1 MAKATIT
8 KIDLQ
13 NGTTRTV
20 FATWKW
26 SKSSQTKEYDI
37 RWYYA
42 TGDGVR
48 FIGSEEK
55 KTITNAT
62 LQSTYT
68 APENA
73 TLVKFQVK
81 PIAKTRKV
89 NNKDVAYWTAEW
101 STEAVYN
108 FSSNPPETPPTPTVT
123 IKDYTLTAKIEN
135 LTSTAKEGLEIQFQ
149 VVKDDRV
156 GANDAPYKTG
166 TVKAYTHQATYT
178 TSVDAGH
185 DYKVRCRSKRNSLY
199 SPWSD
204 FSSNLTTI
212 PTVPT
217 IQQYTGM
224 TDTSIYISWSSVG
237 TASTYTLEYATK
249 EEYLGSSNATTEIN
263 NITSAQYTITGM
275 ESGQKYYVRVKA
287 VNDQGDSGWSNTVSV
302 TIGKEPAAP
311 TTWSS
316 TTTAIVGEQIILYWV
331 HNAEDGSAQRY
342 AELEIII
349 DGNEYTYDIK
359 NEDYEDEDESDKT
372 SQYILDTSTG
382 GKYKDGAVIQWRV
395 RTAGISM
402 TYGDWS
408 VQRTIDVYAPPTL
421 ELHVTNSNGV
431 DINTLTSFPFYISG
445 DAGPSTQV
453 PIGYY
458 VTIVSNSSYSTMD
471 ETGNI
476 KMVLKGDEVY
486 SKFYDTTYDLLLEIS
501 AGSIDLEN
509 NVTYTVTCISTM
521 DTGLSTQESISFT
534 VSWEDEV
541 YEVNAEIGYDPET
554 CTAYINPYCEDEAG
568 NLVEDVTLSVYRRQY
583 DGGYL
588 EIAKGLSNT
597 ENVFVTDPHPS
608 LDYARY
614 RIVAI
619 SNSTGAVSY
628 YDLPGYPIGEVAVII
643 QWNESWVNFNDL
655 GEDVQD
661 EPVWSGS
668 MLRLPYNIDISD
680 DSKTDVTLVKYIGR
694 SRPVSYYG
702 TQIEST
708 STWNVDVIKSDKET
722 LHALRRLATW
732 TGDVYVREPSG
743 SGYWANI
750 SVSFS
755 QTHCELT
762 IPVTLS
768 LTRVEGGI

>member
-8 KIDLQ
+8 KLDLQ
-13 NGTTRTV
+13 NGTSRTV
-20 FATWKW
+20 FATWTW
-26 SKSSQTKEYDI
+26 DKSNTKEYSV

-42 TGDGVR
+42 TGDGVD
-48 FIGSEEK
+48 FIGSESTTTFK
-55 KTITNAT
+55 
-62 LQSTYT
+62 QSTYT
-68 APENA
+68 PPENA
-73 TLVKFQVK
+73 TKVRFQVK
-81 PIAKTRKV
+81 PISKTKKV
-89 NNKDVAYWTAEW
+89 NGKETVYWTAEW
-101 STEAVYN
+101 TTKSAAEYR
-108 FSSNPPETPPTPTVT
+108 FSSNPPETPPMPTVT
-123 IKDYTLTAKIEN
+123 IKDYTLTAKIDYMDG
-135 LTSTAKEGLEIQFQ
+135 TANDGVYVQFQ

-156 GANDAPYKTG
+156 SSDLTPYKTG

-178 TSVDAGH
+178 TSVDPGH
-185 DYKVRCRSKRNSLY
+185 TYKVRCRATKDGMNSAWTNY
-199 SPWSD
+199 T
-204 FSSNLTTI
+204 SNVGTI
-212 PTVPT
+212 PGSPT
-217 IQQYTGM
+217 INSYSGAS
-224 TDTSIYISWSSVG
+224 DTSVYISWSGSG
-237 TASTYTLEYATK
+237 ESDSYSIEYAT
-249 EEYLGSSNATTEIN
+249 EEAYLGASNNSTTIS
-263 NITSAQYTITGM
+263 NIESLQYTITGL
-275 ESGQKYYVRVKA
+275 ESGKVYYIRVKA
-287 VNDQGDSGWSNTVSV
+287 VNSQGDSGWSNVVSV

-316 TTTAIVGEQIILYWV
+316 TTTAIVGEKIILYWV
-331 HNAEDGSAQRY
+331 HNAEDGSSQRY
-342 AELEIII
+342 AELEVII
-349 DGNEYTYDIK
+349 DGAEYTYDIK
-359 NEDYEDEDESDKT
+359 NEDYEDEDKKDKT
-372 SQYILDTSTG
+372 CQYVLDTTDG
-382 GKYKDGAVIQWRV
+382 AKYRDGAVIQWRV

-408 VQRTIDVYAPPTL
+408 IQRTIDVYAPPTL
-421 ELHVTNSNGV
+421 ELHATNVAGK
-431 DINTLTSFPFYISG
+431 DIDTLSSFPLYIKG
-445 DAGPSTQV
+445 TAGPSTQT

-458 VTIVSNSSYSTMD
+458 VSIVANSSYETID
-471 ETGNI
+471 ETGNV
-476 KMVLKGDEVY
+476 KMITKGEEVY
-486 SKFYDTTYDLLLEIS
+486 SKFYDVSQELVLEIS

-509 NVTYTVTCISTM
+509 NITYTINCMSTM
-521 DTGLSTQESISFT
+521 DTGLSAQESISFT
-534 VSWEDEV
+534 VAWQDEV
-541 YEVNAEIGYDPET
+541 YEVNAEIGYDPDT
-554 CTAYINPYCEDEAG
+554 LSVFINPYCEDKSG

-619 SNSTGAVSY
+619 SNATGAVSY
-628 YDLPGYPIGEVAVII
+628 YDLPGYPIGEVAIII

-655 GEDVQD
+655 GEDVQE

-708 STWNVDVIKSDKET
+708 STWNVDIIKSDKET
-722 LHALRRLATW
+722 LHALRRLAIW

>member
-13 NGTTRTV
+13 NGTNRTV
-20 FATWKW
+20 FVTWTW
-26 SKSSQTKEYDI
+26 SKHSQTQEYDI

-55 KTITNAT
+55 KAITNAQ

-68 APENA
+68 PPEHA

-81 PIAKTRKV
+81 PIAKTHKV

-101 STEAVYN
+101 STEAVYT
-108 FSSNPPETPPTPTVT
+108 FTKVPDVPPVPTVE
-123 IKDYTLTAKIEN
+123 IKDYTLTARVEN
-135 LTSTAKEGLEIQFQ
+135 LSSTASEGLYIRFQ
-149 VVKDDRV
+149 IIKDDRV
-156 GANDAPYKTG
+156 NSDNSAYKTAN
-166 TVKAYTHQATYT
+166 VAAYTHQATYS

-185 DYKVRCRSKRNSLY
+185 QYKVRCRSLLHGVY
-199 SPWSD
+199 SDWSD
-204 FSSNLTTI
+204 FSSNVT
-212 PTVPT
+212 TVPSSPA

-224 TDTSIYISWSSVG
+224 TDTSIYIAWSNVSG
-237 TASTYTLEYATK
+237 ADTYEIEYAVK
-249 EEYLGSSNATTEIN
+249 EEYLGSSNATTSVGS
-263 NITSAQYTITGM
+263 ITSTQYTITGL
-275 ESGQKYYVRVKA
+275 ESGQKYYIRVRA
-287 VNDQGDSGWSNTVSV
+287 INDKGESGWSEIVSV
-302 TIGKEPAAP
+302 VIGKEPAAP

-316 TTTAIVGEQIILYWV
+316 TTTAIVGDQIILYWV

-349 DGNEYTYDIK
+349 DGNEYTYDVE
-359 NEDYEDEDESDKT
+359 NEDYENEDTKDKT
-372 SQYILDTSTG
+372 SQYIIDTSTG
-382 GKYKDGAVIQWRV
+382 GKYKDGAKIQWRV

-408 VQRTIDVYAPPTL
+408 IQRTIDVYAPPTL
-421 ELHVTNSNGV
+421 ELHVTDASGD
-431 DINTLTSFPFYISG
+431 DINSLTGFPLYVKGI
-445 DAGPSTQV
+445 AGPGTQN

-458 VTIVSNSSYSTMD
+458 VTIVPKTSYETVD
-471 ETGNI
+471 ETGQV
-476 KMVLKGDEVY
+476 KKVLKGEEVY
-486 SKFYDTTYDLLLEIS
+486 SRFYDTTQELTLEIS

-509 NVTYTVTCISTM
+509 NVEYTVNCISTM
-521 DTGLSTQESISFT
+521 DTGLSAQESADFT
-534 VSWEDEV
+534 VSWADEI

-554 CTAYINPYCEDEAG
+554 LSAYINPYCEDEDG
-568 NLVEDVTLSVYRRQY
+568 NRVEDVSLSVYRRQY
-583 DGGYL
+583 DGGYV

-614 RIVAI
+614 RVVAI
-619 SNSTGAVSY
+619 SNRTGAVNY
-628 YDLPGYPIGEVAVII
+628 TDLPGYPIGEVAIII
-643 QWNESWVNFNDL
+643 QWDEDWVNFNDL
-655 GEDVQD
+655 GEGAQEEV
-661 EPVWSGS
+661 VWSGS
-668 MLRLPYNIDISD
+668 ILRLPYNIDISD
-680 DSKTDVTLVKYIGR
+680 SNATDVTLVKYIGR

-702 TQIEST
+702 TQVEST
-708 STWNVDVIKSDKET
+708 ATWNVDIEKSDKQT

-732 TGDVYVREPSG
+732 MGDVYVREPSG

-755 QTHCELT
+755 QTHCELV

>member
-8 KIDLQ
+8 KLDLQ
-13 NGTTRTV
+13 NGTARTV
-20 FATWKW
+20 FATWTW
-26 SKSSQTKEYDI
+26 DKSNTKEYSV

-42 TGDGVR
+42 TGDGVD
-48 FIGSEEK
+48 FIGSESTTTFK
-55 KTITNAT
+55 
-62 LQSTYT
+62 QSTYT
-68 APENA
+68 PPENA
-73 TLVKFQVK
+73 TKVRFQVK
-81 PIAKTRKV
+81 PISKTKKV
-89 NNKDVAYWTAEW
+89 NGKETVYWTAEW
-101 STEAVYN
+101 TTKSAAEYR
-108 FSSNPPETPPTPTVT
+108 FSSNPPETPPMPTVT
-123 IKDYTLTAKIEN
+123 IKDYTLTAKIDYMDG
-135 LTSTAKEGLEIQFQ
+135 TANDGVSVQFQ

-156 GANDAPYKTG
+156 SSDLTPYKTG

-178 TSVDAGH
+178 TSVDPGH
-185 DYKVRCRSKRNSLY
+185 TYKVRCRATKDGMNSAWTNY
-199 SPWSD
+199 T
-204 FSSNLTTI
+204 SNVGTI
-212 PTVPT
+212 PGSPT
-217 IQQYTGM
+217 INSYSGAS
-224 TDTSIYISWSSVG
+224 DTSVYISWSGAGESD
-237 TASTYTLEYATK
+237 SYSIEYAT
-249 EEYLGSSNATTEIN
+249 EESYLGASNNSTTIS
-263 NITSAQYTITGM
+263 NIESLQYTITGL
-275 ESGQKYYVRVKA
+275 ESGKVYYIRIKA
-287 VNDQGDSGWSNTVSV
+287 VNSQGDSGWSNVVSV

-316 TTTAIVGEQIILYWV
+316 TTTAIVGEKIILYWV

-342 AELEIII
+342 AELEVII
-349 DGNEYTYDIK
+349 DGAEYTYDIK
-359 NEDYEDEDESDKT
+359 NEDYEDEDEKDKT
-372 SQYILDTSTG
+372 CQYVLDTSTG

-408 VQRTIDVYAPPTL
+408 IQRTIDVYAPPTL
-421 ELHVTNSNGV
+421 ELHATNAAGK
-431 DINTLTSFPFYISG
+431 DIDTLSSFPLYIKG
-445 DAGPSTQV
+445 TAGPSSQT

-458 VTIVSNSSYSTMD
+458 VSIVANSSYETID
-471 ETGNI
+471 ESGNV
-476 KMVLKGDEVY
+476 KMIAKGEEVY
-486 SKFYDTTYDLLLEIS
+486 SKFYDVSQELVLEIS

-509 NVTYTVTCISTM
+509 NITYTINCMSTM
-521 DTGLSTQESISFT
+521 DTGLSAQESTSFT
-534 VSWEDEV
+534 VAWQDEV
-541 YEVNAEIGYDPET
+541 YEVNAEIGYDPDT
-554 CTAYINPYCEDEAG
+554 LSVFINPYCEDKAG
-568 NLVEDVTLSVYRRQY
+568 NLVKDVTLSVYRRQY

-619 SNSTGAVSY
+619 SNATGAVSY
-628 YDLPGYPIGEVAVII
+628 YDLPGYPIGEVAIII

-655 GEDVQD
+655 GEDVQE

-680 DSKTDVTLVKYIGR
+680 NSKTDVTLVKYIGR

-750 SVSFS
+750 SVSFN
-755 QTHCELT
+755 QTHCELVV
-762 IPVTLS
+762 PVTLS

>member
-1 MAKATIT
+1 MAKAKVT

-20 FATWKW
+20 FATWTWDK
-26 SKSSQTKEYDI
+26 KSQTKEYDI

-73 TLVKFQVK
+73 KLVKFQVK

-89 NNKDVAYWTAEW
+89 NKKDVAYWTAQW
-101 STEAVYN
+101 STEVQYN
-108 FSSNPPETPPTPTVT
+108 FKNNPPETPPVPTVT
-123 IKDYTLTAKIEN
+123 IKDYTLTAKINYLEG
-135 LTSTAKEGLEIQFQ
+135 TACEGLRIQFQ

-156 GANDAPYKTG
+156 YDDTPYKSG

-178 TSVDAGH
+178 TSVDPGH
-185 DYKVRCRSKRNSLY
+185 VYKVRCRATQDGMNSKWTEYTTNVG
-199 SPWSD
+199 
-204 FSSNLTTI
+204 TI
-212 PTVPT
+212 PGSPT
-217 IQQYTGM
+217 INSYSGAS
-224 TDTSIYISWSSVG
+224 DTSVYISWSGAGESD
-237 TASTYTLEYATK
+237 SYSIEYAT
-249 EEYLGSSNATTEIN
+249 EESYLGASNNSTTID
-263 NITSAQYTITGM
+263 NIKSLQYTITGL
-275 ESGQKYYVRVKA
+275 ESGKVYYIRVKA
-287 VNDQGDSGWSNTVSV
+287 VNSQGDSGWSNVVSV
-302 TIGKEPAAP
+302 VIGKEPAAP

-316 TTTAIVGEQIILYWV
+316 TTTAIVGEKIILYWV

-342 AELEIII
+342 AELEVII
-349 DGNEYTYDIK
+349 DGAEYTYDIK
-359 NEDYEDEDESDKT
+359 NEDYEDEDKKDKT
-372 SQYILDTSTG
+372 SQYVLDTTDG
-382 GKYKDGAVIQWRV
+382 AKYRDGAVIQWRV

-408 VQRTIDVYAPPTL
+408 IQRTINVYAPATL
-421 ELHVTNSNGV
+421 DLQLTNKSGSG
-431 DINTLTSFPFYISG
+431 ISTLTSFPLYVKG
-445 DAGPSTQV
+445 TAGPSSQI

-458 VTIVSNSSYSTMD
+458 VSIVANDSYSTVD
-471 ETGNI
+471 ETGSI
-476 KMVLKGDEVY
+476 KIISKGDEVY
-486 SKFYDTTYDLLLEIS
+486 SKFYDVSQELVLEIS
-501 AGSIDLEN
+501 AGSMDLEN
-509 NVTYTVTCISTM
+509 NVTYTVNCMVTM
-521 DTGLSTQESISFT
+521 DTGLSTQESRDFT
-534 VSWEDEV
+534 VAWQDEE

-554 CTAYINPYCEDEAG
+554 LTAYLNPYCEDANG
-568 NLVEDVTLSVYRRQY
+568 NRPSGVTLSVYRRQY
-583 DGGYL
+583 DGGFVEL
-588 EIAKGLSNT
+588 ASGLSNN

-614 RIVAI
+614 RIVSI
-619 SNSTGAVSY
+619 SDATGAVSD
-628 YDLPGYPIGEVAVII
+628 YDLPGYPVGEIAVII
-643 QWNESWVNFNDL
+643 QWDEQWSSFNDL
-655 GEDVQD
+655 GEDAQ
-661 EPVWSGS
+661 ESPIWGGS
-668 MLRLPYNIDISD
+668 VLRLPYNIDISD
-680 DSKTDVTLVKYIGR
+680 NSQSDVTLVKYIGR

-702 TQIEST
+702 TQIDS
-708 STWNVDVIKSDKET
+708 SATWNVEIPKNDKET
-722 LHALRRLATW
+722 LYGLRRLANW

-743 SGYWANI
+743 SGYWANV

>member
-1 MAKATIT
+1 MTKAKIT
-8 KIDLQ
+8 KLDLQ
-13 NGTTRTV
+13 NGTSRTV
-20 FATWKW
+20 FATWTW
-26 SKSSQTKEYDI
+26 DKSHTKEYSV

-42 TGDGVR
+42 TGDGVD
-48 FIGSEEK
+48 FIGSESTTTFK
-55 KTITNAT
+55 
-62 LQSTYT
+62 QSTYT
-68 APENA
+68 PPENA
-73 TLVKFQVK
+73 TKVRFQVK
-81 PIAKTRKV
+81 PISKTKTV
-89 NNKDVAYWTAEW
+89 NGKETVYWTAEW
-101 STEAVYN
+101 TTKSEAEYR
-108 FSSNPPETPPTPTVT
+108 FSSNPPETPPMPTVT
-123 IKDYTLTAKIEN
+123 IKDYTLTAKIDYMDG
-135 LTSTAKEGLEIQFQ
+135 TANDGVYVQFQ

-156 GANDAPYKTG
+156 SSDLTPYKTG

-178 TSVDAGH
+178 TSVDPGH
-185 DYKVRCRSKRNSLY
+185 TYKVRCRATKDGMNSAWTNY
-199 SPWSD
+199 T
-204 FSSNLTTI
+204 SNVGTI
-212 PTVPT
+212 PGSPT
-217 IQQYTGM
+217 INSYSGAS
-224 TDTSIYISWSSVG
+224 DTSVYISWSGAGESD
-237 TASTYTLEYATK
+237 SYSIEYATD
-249 EEYLGSSNATTEIN
+249 ESYLGASNNSTTIS
-263 NITSAQYTITGM
+263 NIESLQYTITGL
-275 ESGQKYYVRVKA
+275 ESGKVYYIRVKA
-287 VNDQGDSGWSNTVSV
+287 VNSQGDSGWSNVVSV
-302 TIGKEPAAP
+302 VIGKEPAAP

-316 TTTAIVGEQIILYWV
+316 TTTAIVGEKIILYWV
-331 HNAEDGSAQRY
+331 HNAEDGSSQRY
-342 AELEIII
+342 AELEVII
-349 DGNEYTYDIK
+349 DGVEYTYDIK
-359 NEDYEDEDESDKT
+359 NEDYEDDDKKDKT
-372 SQYILDTSTG
+372 CQYVLDTSTG

-408 VQRTIDVYAPPTL
+408 IQRTIDVYAPPTL
-421 ELHVTNSNGV
+421 ELHVTNAAGN
-431 DINTLTSFPFYISG
+431 DIDTLSSFPLYIRG
-445 DAGPSTQV
+445 TAGPSNQK

-458 VTIVSNSSYSTMD
+458 VSIVANSGYETID

-476 KMVLKGDEVY
+476 KMIAKGEEVY
-486 SKFYDTTYDLLLEIS
+486 SKFYDVSQELVLEIS

-509 NVTYTVTCISTM
+509 NITYTVNCMSSM
-521 DTGLSTQESISFT
+521 DTGLSAQESTSFT
-534 VSWEDEV
+534 VGWRDDV
-541 YEVNAEIGYDPET
+541 YEVNAEIGYDPDT
-554 CTAYINPYCEDEAG
+554 LSVFINPYCEDEDG
-568 NLVEDVTLSVYRRQY
+568 NLVEDVALSVYRRQY
-583 DGGYL
+583 DGRYL

-619 SNSTGAVSY
+619 SNATGAVSY

-655 GEDVQD
+655 GEDVQE

>member
-8 KIDLQ
+8 KLELQ
-13 NGTTRTV
+13 NGTARTV
-20 FATWKW
+20 FATWTW
-26 SKSSQTKEYDI
+26 DKSNTKEYSV

-42 TGDGVR
+42 TGDGVD
-48 FIGSEEK
+48 FIGSESTTTFK
-55 KTITNAT
+55 
-62 LQSTYT
+62 QSTYT
-68 APENA
+68 PPENA
-73 TLVKFQVK
+73 TKVRFQVK
-81 PIAKTRKV
+81 PISKTKKV
-89 NNKDVAYWTAEW
+89 NGKETVYWTAEW
-101 STEAVYN
+101 TTKSAAEYR
-108 FSSNPPETPPTPTVT
+108 FSSNPPETPPVPTVT
-123 IKDYTLTAKIEN
+123 IKDYTLTAKINYLEG
-135 LTSTAKEGLEIQFQ
+135 TACEGLRIQFQ

-156 GANDAPYKTG
+156 YDDTPYKSG

-178 TSVDAGH
+178 TSVDPGH
-185 DYKVRCRSKRNSLY
+185 VYKVRCRATQDGMNSKWTEYTTNVG
-199 SPWSD
+199 
-204 FSSNLTTI
+204 TI
-212 PTVPT
+212 PGSPT
-217 IQQYTGM
+217 INSYSGAS
-224 TDTSIYISWSSVG
+224 DTSVYISWSGAGESD
-237 TASTYTLEYATK
+237 SYSIEYAT
-249 EEYLGSSNATTEIN
+249 EESYLGASNNSTTID
-263 NITSAQYTITGM
+263 NIKSLQYTITGL
-275 ESGQKYYVRVKA
+275 ESGKVYYIRVKA
-287 VNDQGDSGWSNTVSV
+287 VNSQGDSGWSDVVSV
-302 TIGKEPAAP
+302 VIGKEPAAP

-316 TTTAIVGEQIILYWV
+316 TTTAIVGEKIILYWV
-331 HNAEDGSAQRY
+331 HNAEDGSSQRY
-342 AELEIII
+342 AELEVII
-349 DGNEYTYDIK
+349 DGAEYTYDIK
-359 NEDYEDEDESDKT
+359 NEDYEDEDKKDKT
-372 SQYILDTSTG
+372 CQYVLDTTDG
-382 GKYKDGAVIQWRV
+382 AKYRDGAVIQWRV

-408 VQRTIDVYAPPTL
+408 IQRTIDVYAPPTL
-421 ELHVTNSNGV
+421 ELHATNVAGK
-431 DINTLTSFPFYISG
+431 DIDTLTSFPLYIKG
-445 DAGPSTQV
+445 TAGPSTQT

-458 VTIVSNSSYSTMD
+458 VSIVANSSYETID
-471 ETGNI
+471 ETGNV
-476 KMVLKGDEVY
+476 KMIAKGEEVY
-486 SKFYDTTYDLLLEIS
+486 SKFYDVSQELVLEIS

-509 NVTYTVTCISTM
+509 NITYTINCMSTM
-521 DTGLSTQESISFT
+521 DTGLSAQESTSFT
-534 VSWEDEV
+534 VAWQDEV
-541 YEVNAEIGYDPET
+541 YEVNAEIGYDPDT
-554 CTAYINPYCEDEAG
+554 LSVFINPYCEDKSG

-619 SNSTGAVSY
+619 SNATGAVSY
-628 YDLPGYPIGEVAVII
+628 YDLPGYPIGEVAIII

-655 GEDVQD
+655 GEDVQE

-680 DSKTDVTLVKYIGR
+680 NSKTDVTLVKYIGR

-750 SVSFS
+750 SVSFN
-755 QTHCELT
+755 QTHCELVV
-762 IPVTLS
+762 PVTLS

>member
-8 KIDLQ
+8 KLELQ

-20 FATWKW
+20 FATWTW
-26 SKSSQTKEYDI
+26 DKSNTKEYSV

-42 TGDGVR
+42 TGDGVD
-48 FIGSEEK
+48 FIGSESTTTFK
-55 KTITNAT
+55 
-62 LQSTYT
+62 QSTYT

-73 TLVKFQVK
+73 TKVRFQVK
-81 PIAKTRKV
+81 PISKTKTV
-89 NNKDVAYWTAEW
+89 NGKETVYWTAEW
-101 STEAVYN
+101 TTKSAAEYR

-123 IKDYTLTAKIEN
+123 IKDYTLTAKLEN
-135 LTSTAKEGLEIQFQ
+135 LTSTAAEGLQIQFQ
-149 VVKDDRV
+149 VVKNDRV
-156 GANDAPYKTG
+156 EDSNNNVYKTG

-185 DYKVRCRSKRNSLY
+185 EYKVRCRSIRNGLY
-199 SPWSD
+199 SDWSD
-204 FSSNLTTI
+204 FSSNQTTVPSSTTI
-212 PTVPT
+212 N
-217 IQQYTGM
+217 QYSGL

-237 TASTYTLEYATK
+237 SADTYTLEYATK
-249 EEYLGSSNATTEIN
+249 EEYLGGSNATTEVS
-263 NITSAQYTITGM
+263 NITSSQYTITGL
-275 ESGQKYYVRVKA
+275 ESGQKYYIRVKA
-287 VNDQGDSGWSNTVSV
+287 TNEQGDSGWSNIVSV
-302 TIGKEPAAP
+302 VIGQEPAAP

-331 HNAEDGSAQRY
+331 HNAEDGSTQRY

-359 NEDYEDEDESDKT
+359 NEDSEDEDETDKT
-372 SQYILDTSTG
+372 CQYVLDTSTG

-408 VQRTIDVYAPPTL
+408 IQRTIDVYAPPTL
-421 ELHVTNSNGV
+421 ELHATDVAGN
-431 DINTLTSFPFYISG
+431 DIDTLTSFPLYIKG
-445 DAGPSTQV
+445 TAGPSTQI

-458 VTIVSNSSYSTMD
+458 VSIVANSGYETID
-471 ETGNI
+471 EIGNV
-476 KMVLKGDEVY
+476 KMVVKGEEVY
-486 SKFYDTTYDLLLEIS
+486 SKFYDVSQELVLEIS

-509 NVTYTVTCISTM
+509 NITYTINCISTM
-521 DTGLSTQESISFT
+521 DTGLSAQESISFT
-534 VSWEDEV
+534 VEWQDEV
-541 YEVNAEIGYDPET
+541 YEVNAEIGYDPDT
-554 CTAYINPYCEDEAG
+554 LSVFINPYCEDEAG

-619 SNSTGAVSY
+619 SNATGAVSY
-628 YDLPGYPIGEVAVII
+628 YDLPGYPIGEVGIII

-655 GEDVQD
+655 GEDPQE

-680 DSKTDVTLVKYIGR
+680 DNKTDVTLVKYIGR

>member
-8 KIDLQ
+8 KLDLQ
-13 NGTTRTV
+13 NDTTRTV
-20 FATWKW
+20 FATWTW
-26 SKSSQTKEYDI
+26 DKSNTKEYSV

-42 TGDGVR
+42 TGDGVD
-48 FIGSEEK
+48 FIGSESTTTFK
-55 KTITNAT
+55 
-62 LQSTYT
+62 QSTYT

-73 TLVKFQVK
+73 TKVRFQVK
-81 PIAKTRKV
+81 PISKTKTV
-89 NNKDVAYWTAEW
+89 NGKETVYWTAEW
-101 STEAVYN
+101 TTKSAAEYR
-108 FSSNPPETPPTPTVT
+108 FSSNPPETPPMPTVT
-123 IKDYTLTAKIEN
+123 IKDYTLTAKIDYMDG
-135 LTSTAKEGLEIQFQ
+135 TARQGVYVQFQ

-156 GANDAPYKTG
+156 ASDLTPYKTG

-178 TSVDAGH
+178 TSVDPGH
-185 DYKVRCRSKRNSLY
+185 VYKVRCRATKDGMNSAWTNY
-199 SPWSD
+199 T
-204 FSSNLTTI
+204 SNVGTI
-212 PTVPT
+212 PGSPT
-217 IQQYTGM
+217 INSYSGAS
-224 TDTSIYISWSSVG
+224 DTSVYISWSGAGESD
-237 TASTYTLEYATK
+237 SYSIEYAT
-249 EEYLGSSNATTEIN
+249 EESYLGASNNSTTIS
-263 NITSAQYTITGM
+263 NIESLQYTITGL
-275 ESGQKYYVRVKA
+275 ESGKVYYIRVKA
-287 VNDQGDSGWSNTVSV
+287 VNGQGDSGWSNVVSV
-302 TIGKEPAAP
+302 VIGKEPAAP

-316 TTTAIVGEQIILYWV
+316 TTTAIVGEKIILYWV
-331 HNAEDGSAQRY
+331 HNAEDGSSQRY
-342 AELEIII
+342 AELEVIV
-349 DGNEYTYDIK
+349 DGVEYTYDIK
-359 NEDYEDEDESDKT
+359 NEDYEDEDKKDKT
-372 SQYILDTSTG
+372 CQYVLDTSTG

-408 VQRTIDVYAPPTL
+408 IQRTIDVYAPPTL
-421 ELHVTNSNGV
+421 ELHVTNAAGN
-431 DINTLTSFPFYISG
+431 DINTLSSFPLYIRG
-445 DAGPSTQV
+445 TAGPSNQK

-458 VTIVSNSSYSTMD
+458 VSIVANSGYETID

-476 KMVLKGDEVY
+476 KMIAKGEEVY
-486 SKFYDTTYDLLLEIS
+486 SKFYDVSQELVLEIS

-509 NVTYTVTCISTM
+509 NITYTVNCMSSM
-521 DTGLSTQESISFT
+521 DTGLSTQESTSFT
-534 VSWEDEV
+534 VGWRDDV
-541 YEVNAEIGYDPET
+541 YEVNAEIGYDPDT
-554 CTAYINPYCEDEAG
+554 LSVFINPYCEDEAG

-614 RIVAI
+614 RIAAI
-619 SNSTGAVSY
+619 SNATGAVSY
-628 YDLPGYPIGEVAVII
+628 YDLPGYPIGEVAIII
-643 QWNESWVNFNDL
+643 QWDESWVNFDDL
-655 GEDVQD
+655 GEDTQE

-680 DSKTDVTLVKYIGR
+680 NSKTDVTLVKYIGR

-722 LHALRRLATW
+722 LHALRRLANW

-750 SVSFS
+750 SVSFN
-755 QTHCELT
+755 QTHCELVV
-762 IPVTLS
+762 PVTLS

>member
-1 MAKATIT
+1 MAKAKVT

-20 FATWKW
+20 FATWTW
-26 SKSSQTKEYDI
+26 DKSNTKEYSV

-42 TGDGVR
+42 TGDGLY
-48 FIGSEEK
+48 FIGSESTTTFK
-55 KTITNAT
+55 
-62 LQSTYT
+62 QSTYS

-73 TLVKFQVK
+73 TKVSFQVK
-81 PIAKTRKV
+81 PISKTKKV
-89 NNKDVAYWTAEW
+89 NGKETVYWTAEW
-101 STEAVYN
+101 TTKSAAEYS
-108 FSSNPPETPPTPTVT
+108 FSSNPPEIPPVPTVT
-123 IKDYTLTAKIEN
+123 IKDYTLTAKLEN
-135 LTSTAKEGLEIQFQ
+135 LTSTAVKGLQIQFQ

-156 GANDAPYKTG
+156 YNDIPYKTG

-185 DYKVRCRSKRNSLY
+185 KYKVRCRSMQNGLY
-199 SPWSD
+199 SKWTEY
-204 FSSNLTTI
+204 SSNVG
-212 PTVPT
+212 TVPGSPT
-217 IQQYTGM
+217 INSYSGAS
-224 TDTSIYISWSSVG
+224 DTSVYISWSGVG
-237 TASTYTLEYATK
+237 ESDSYSIEYAT
-249 EEYLGSSNATTEIN
+249 EESYLGASNNSTTIG
-263 NITSAQYTITGM
+263 NIESLQYTITGL
-275 ESGQKYYVRVKA
+275 ESGKVYYIRVKA
-287 VNDQGDSGWSNTVSV
+287 TNSQGDSGWSNVVSV
-302 TIGKEPAAP
+302 VIGKEPSAP

-316 TTTAIVGEQIILYWV
+316 TTTAIVGEKIILYWV

-342 AELEIII
+342 AELEVII
-349 DGNEYTYDIK
+349 DGAEYTYDIK
-359 NEDYEDEDESDKT
+359 NENYEDEDEKDKT
-372 SQYILDTSTG
+372 CQYVLDTSTG

-408 VQRTIDVYAPPTL
+408 IQRTIDVYAPPTL
-421 ELHVTNSNGV
+421 ELHATNAAGK
-431 DINTLTSFPFYISG
+431 DIDTLTSFPLYIKG
-445 DAGPSTQV
+445 TAGPSTQT

-458 VTIVSNSSYSTMD
+458 VSIVANSSYETID
-471 ETGNI
+471 ETGNV
-476 KMVLKGDEVY
+476 KMIAKGEEVY
-486 SKFYDTTYDLLLEIS
+486 SKFYDVSQELVLEIS

-509 NVTYTVTCISTM
+509 NITYTINCMSTM
-521 DTGLSTQESISFT
+521 DTGLSAQESTSFT
-534 VSWEDEV
+534 VAWQDEV
-541 YEVNAEIGYDPET
+541 YEVNAEIGYDPDT
-554 CTAYINPYCEDEAG
+554 LSVFINPYCEDKAG
-568 NLVEDVTLSVYRRQY
+568 NLVKDVTLSVYRRQY

-619 SNSTGAVSY
+619 SNATGAVSY
-628 YDLPGYPIGEVAVII
+628 YDLPGYPIGEVAIII
-643 QWNESWVNFNDL
+643 QWNEAWVNFNDL
-655 GEDVQD
+655 GEDVQE

-680 DSKTDVTLVKYIGR
+680 NSKTDVTLVKYIGR

-750 SVSFS
+750 SVSFN
-755 QTHCELT
+755 QTHCELVV
-762 IPVTLS
+762 PVTLS

>member
-8 KIDLQ
+8 KLELQ
-13 NGTTRTV
+13 NGTARTV
-20 FATWKW
+20 FATWTW
-26 SKSSQTKEYDI
+26 DKSNTKEYSV

-42 TGDGVR
+42 TGDGVD
-48 FIGSEEK
+48 FIGSESTTTFK
-55 KTITNAT
+55 
-62 LQSTYT
+62 QSTYT
-68 APENA
+68 PPENA
-73 TLVKFQVK
+73 TKVRFQVK
-81 PIAKTRKV
+81 PISKTKKV
-89 NNKDVAYWTAEW
+89 NGKETVYWTAEW
-101 STEAVYN
+101 TTKSAAEYR
-108 FSSNPPETPPTPTVT
+108 FSSNPPETPPVPTVT
-123 IKDYTLTAKIEN
+123 IKDYTLTAKINYLEG
-135 LTSTAKEGLEIQFQ
+135 TACEGLRIQFQ

-156 GANDAPYKTG
+156 YDDTPYKSG

-178 TSVDAGH
+178 TSVDPGH
-185 DYKVRCRSKRNSLY
+185 VYKVRCRATQDGMNSKWTEYTTNVG
-199 SPWSD
+199 
-204 FSSNLTTI
+204 TI
-212 PTVPT
+212 PGSPT
-217 IQQYTGM
+217 INSYSGAS
-224 TDTSIYISWSSVG
+224 DTSVYISWSGAGESD
-237 TASTYTLEYATK
+237 SYSIEYAT
-249 EEYLGSSNATTEIN
+249 EESYLGASNNSTTID
-263 NITSAQYTITGM
+263 NIKSLQYTITGL
-275 ESGQKYYVRVKA
+275 ESGKVYYIRVKA
-287 VNDQGDSGWSNTVSV
+287 VNSQGDSGWSDVVSV
-302 TIGKEPAAP
+302 VIGKEPAAP

-316 TTTAIVGEQIILYWV
+316 TTTAIVGEKIILYWV
-331 HNAEDGSAQRY
+331 HNAEDGSSQRY
-342 AELEIII
+342 AELEVII
-349 DGNEYTYDIK
+349 DGAEYTYDIK
-359 NEDYEDEDESDKT
+359 NEDYEDEDKKDKT
-372 SQYILDTSTG
+372 CQYILDTTDG
-382 GKYKDGAVIQWRV
+382 AKYRDGAVIQWRV

-408 VQRTIDVYAPPTL
+408 IQRTIDVYAPPTL
-421 ELHVTNSNGV
+421 ELHATNVAGK
-431 DINTLTSFPFYISG
+431 DIDTLTSFPLYIKG
-445 DAGPSTQV
+445 TAGPSTQT

-458 VTIVSNSSYSTMD
+458 VSIVANSSYETID
-471 ETGNI
+471 ETGNV
-476 KMVLKGDEVY
+476 KMIAKGEEVY
-486 SKFYDTTYDLLLEIS
+486 SKFYDVSQELVLEIS

-509 NVTYTVTCISTM
+509 NITYTINCMSTM
-521 DTGLSTQESISFT
+521 DTGLSAQESTSFT
-534 VSWEDEV
+534 VAWQDEV
-541 YEVNAEIGYDPET
+541 YEVNAEIGYDPDT
-554 CTAYINPYCEDEAG
+554 LSVFINPYCEDKSG

-619 SNSTGAVSY
+619 SNATGAVSY
-628 YDLPGYPIGEVAVII
+628 YDLPGYPIGEVAIII

-655 GEDVQD
+655 GEDVQE

-680 DSKTDVTLVKYIGR
+680 NSKTDVTLVKYIGR

-750 SVSFS
+750 SVSFN
-755 QTHCELT
+755 QTHCELVV
-762 IPVTLS
+762 PVTLS